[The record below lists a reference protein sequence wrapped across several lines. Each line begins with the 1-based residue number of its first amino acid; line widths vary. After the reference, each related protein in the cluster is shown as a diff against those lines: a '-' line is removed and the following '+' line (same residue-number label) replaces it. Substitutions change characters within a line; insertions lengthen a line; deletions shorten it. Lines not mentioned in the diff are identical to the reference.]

1 MSVPQPSPAPLQLE
15 SLAPAE
21 LLEKYC
27 EAHEE
32 LCVLALWEH
41 YCDLKRR
48 QGEIYR
54 DLRRESRRYCLPGYN
69 PDWMFYGSHT
79 RAYLRFRRNIH
90 RFVGRL
96 DTPQFKSYKRL
107 LVESSVIDEYWF
119 VKGEGKA
126 IWVQIHSEY
135 EVVDDTGQ
143 IHRTERTE
151 EFEAW
156 EELDHAR
163 LEDERRL
170 AELQGV
176 VLEPT
181 GEEHEAEV
189 TETDDPE
196 PFIEDEPAPAAG
208 GGEAARVYRNLGLAQ
223 PLPRPDAALSQRER
237 KLIVRFLILDHLTTA
252 GKAHSSNC
260 ICRFFLADMSMA
272 RIAVIIYGEVPS
284 VTVRNRHEKRV
295 RDTLIHDLL
304 SMRQVLKE
312 KFGMTTIRQV

>member
-1 MSVPQPSPAPLQLE
+1 ML
-15 SLAPAE
+15 
-21 LLEKYC
+21 
-27 EAHEE
+27 
-32 LCVLALWEH
+32 
-41 YCDLKRR
+41 
-48 QGEIYR
+48 
-54 DLRRESRRYCLPGYN
+54 
-69 PDWMFYGSHT
+69 YGSHT
-79 RAYLRFRRNIH
+79 RAYFRFTRNIS

-96 DTPQFKSYKRL
+96 DTPQFKSYKRC

-126 IWVQIHSEY
+126 IWVEIHPEY
-135 EVVDDTGQ
+135 EVVDDAGQ

-151 EFEAW
+151 EREAM
-156 EELDHAR
+156 EELDNAR

-170 AELQGV
+170 TGLQGMV
-176 VLEPT
+176 REPT
-181 GEEHEAEV
+181 AEEHEPEA
-189 TETDDPE
+189 TEIDE
-196 PFIEDEPAPAAG
+196 QEKFIEAEPAPAPG
-208 GGEAARVYRNLGLAQ
+208 GDERARVYRNLGLAQ

-260 ICRFFLADMSMA
+260 ICRFFLADVSMA
-272 RIAVIIYGEVPS
+272 CIAVIIYGEVAS